1 MRVLKSLG
9 GSAGIGADEVVKGGR
24 VLDTRAEVLQVPQ
37 VTEGLEHGGSTV
49 RGRFAGDGVSTVAL
63 NVTLGGVRRE
73 QPGGDTTTETVEAKS
88 VGAAIMRGLG
98 VGLVVGADGK
108 RGSDVVEESTG
119 LVEGD
124 KEKGLLPLGASADG
138 IVDLL
143 QENLTKGDVA
153 GGVHGVGVQAAAGGV
168 NVGQLGEKTQV
179 GILVEVRGRDD
190 VALGVFGGPV
200 EEHGIGKEGTV
211 GAVVVEPRDALLGGS
226 LEDAGGRDGGGIE
239 VLVVLAVAIGD
250 TSDRTETVGVGGL
263 VDGQFDIF
271 GWFATW
277 ILLTP
282 GTQECQ
288 LLKVV
293 NSSTISTIVGI

>member
-1 MRVLKSLG
+1 MGVLKSLG
-9 GSAGIGADEVVKGGR
+9 GSAGLGADEVVKGGR
-24 VLDTRAEVLQVPQ
+24 VLDTRAQILQVPQ
-37 VTEGLEHGGSTV
+37 VTEGLEDGGSTV
-49 RGRFAGDGVSTVAL
+49 RGRLAGDGVSTVAL

-73 QPGGDTTTETVEAKS
+73 QPGGDTTTETVEAES
-88 VGAAIMRGLG
+88 VRAAIMRGLG
-98 VGLVVGADGK
+98 VGLVIGANGK
-108 RGSDVVEESTG
+108 RGSDVVEESTS

-124 KEKGLLPLGASADG
+124 KEEGFLPLRASADG

-143 QENLTKGDVA
+143 QENLTEGDVA

-168 NVGQLGEKTQV
+168 NVGQLGEQAQV
-179 GILVEVRGRDD
+179 GVLVEVLDRDD

-226 LEDAGGRDGGGIE
+226 LEDAGGWDGRGIE
-239 VLVVLAVAIGD
+239 VLVVLAVAISD

-271 GWFATW
+271 G
-277 ILLTP
+277 
-282 GTQECQ
+282 
-288 LLKVV
+288 
-293 NSSTISTIVGI
+293 

>member
-9 GSAGIGADEVVKGGR
+9 GSAGFRADEVVKGGR
-24 VLDTRAEVLQVPQ
+24 VLDTRAQILQVPQ

-49 RGRFAGDGVSTVAL
+49 CGGLAGDGVSTVAL

-73 QPGGDTTTETVEAKS
+73 QPSGDTTTETVEAES
-88 VGAAIMRGLG
+88 VRAAIIRGLS
-98 VGLVVGADGK
+98 VGLVIGANGQ

-124 KEKGLLPLGASADG
+124 KEEGLLPLRASADG

-143 QENLTKGDVA
+143 QENFTEGNVA
-153 GGVHGVGVQAAAGGV
+153 GGVHGVGVKATAGGV
-168 NVGQLGEKTQV
+168 NVGKLGEEAQV
-179 GILVEVRGRDD
+179 GVLVEVLDRDD

-200 EEHGIGKEGTV
+200 EEHGIRKEGAV
-211 GAVVVEPRDALLGGS
+211 GAVVVEPRDPLLGGS
-226 LEDAGGRDGGGIE
+226 LEDAGGGDGGGVE
-239 VLVVLAVAIGD
+239 VLIILAVAIGD
-250 TSDRTETVGVGGL
+250 TRHRAETVGVGGL

-277 ILLTP
+277 TVLTP

-293 NSSTISTIVGI
+293 NSSTMSTIVGI